1 MLDHRSHVHSN
12 LLDKYCRFCKQTFSA
27 KANLIEHMKRVHNS
41 DDISKAHI
49 KMKNGDSIFIV
60 AEDIKDFSD
69 TFASQETTLP
79 KQYSCIT
86 CKKSFQTK
94 KQAKKHILSLIS
106 PRGISS
112 FSKNLRTNIMLK
124 NDLNT
129 CLILNKCRTE
139 FPHPRLNFITR
150 IIIL

>member
-12 LLDKYCRFCKQTFSA
+12 LLDKYCRFCKQTFSV

-94 KQAKKHILSLIS
+94 ELAERHAITCNFCCDICQKGFKRKRTLTKHIKTIHKQNTIWIS
-106 PRGISS
+106 I
-112 FSKNLRTNIMLK
+112 
-124 NDLNT
+124 
-129 CLILNKCRTE
+129 
-139 FPHPRLNFITR
+139 
-150 IIIL
+150 